1 MNEMLRQKQW
11 EVQGRPHV
19 RKEEYLSKDFAEL
32 EDKLLWPS
40 VWQVACHET
49 EMPNVG
55 DFVTYDIGDESVIVV
70 RDADGALKAHHNV
83 CPHRGRALTKGTG
96 TVAEFRCGY
105 HGWRF
110 DLDGNNL
117 YVQDEQDWDGAICR
131 KNLKLHE
138 VQVDSWGGWV
148 WINMDREAE
157 SLASFLGVV
166 AERVESYDLSEYKIR
181 WYKTFELKCNWKL
194 VLEAFNEGY
203 HVAGT
208 HTVML
213 NYFEDYTQGVV
224 YGLHSAYWQSPMH
237 NPNNQMII
245 GRSHRRGGVGENFDF
260 RQALLMY
267 VQDFDA
273 ELRAMVTPEQVQAA
287 REVLAELPATASQA
301 EVLGLWIEKRKA
313 IAEAKGIKWFDVT
326 NMEQVYHVFPN
337 TVFLP
342 TGDGLLWYRA
352 RPVKGDPDRCLYD
365 VYSLDRAPV
374 GETPPFTHDYYP
386 DWRAA
391 DPGRILAEDYE
402 NLELVQRGMHS
413 SAFKESQLNPVQEI
427 CITNFHRAL
436 REWLK
441 LDP

>member
-1 MNEMLRQKQW
+1 MNKLSRQKQW

-19 RKEEYLSKDFAEL
+19 RKEEYLCKDFAER

-49 EMPNVG
+49 EVPEAGNY
-55 DFVTYDIGDESVIVV
+55 VTYDIGDESVIVV
-70 RDADGALKAHHNV
+70 RGRDGALKAHHNV
-83 CPHRGRALTKGTG
+83 CPHRGRALTSGTG
-96 TVAEFRCGY
+96 SVMEFRCGY

-110 DLDGNNL
+110 DLDGNNVH
-117 YVQDEQDWDGAICR
+117 VQDEEDWDGAICR
-131 KNLKLHE
+131 KDLKLHE
-138 VQVDSWGGWV
+138 VQVDTWGGWV
-148 WINMDREAE
+148 WINMDRDAE
-157 SLASFLGVV
+157 PLIDFLGTV
-166 AERVESYDLSEYKIR
+166 AERMAPYDLNEYKIR

-213 NYFEDYTQGVV
+213 NYFEDYTEGTVF
-224 YGLHSAYWQSPMH
+224 GLHSAYWQSAAH
-237 NPNNQMII
+237 NPNNALII
-245 GRSHRRGGVGENFDF
+245 GRSRRRGGVGDDYDF
-260 RQALLMY
+260 RKPLLNY
-267 VQDFDA
+267 VEDFDEA
-273 ELRAMVTPEQVQAA
+273 LRAMVTPEQVQAA
-287 REVLAELPATASQA
+287 REVLAELPATASQE

-313 IAEAKGIKWFDVT
+313 IAAEKGIKWFDVP
-326 NMEQVYHVFPN
+326 NIEQVYHVFPN

-352 RPVKGDPDRCLYD
+352 RPVKGDPDRCYYD

-374 GETPPFTHDYYP
+374 GVTPPFTHDVYP
-386 DWRAA
+386 DWRVA

-402 NLELVQRGMHS
+402 NLEAVQRGMRS
-413 SAFKESQLNPVQEI
+413 SAFKESRLNPVQEI

-436 REWLK
+436 REWLQ
-441 LDP
+441 LEP